1 MSNIPVTTQCSAHD
15 IIVYQLD
22 YREPQKQDVQI
33 PETFECPVCY
43 EHFDIQNRVTNSCS
57 HDLCCAC
64 MISYLQV
71 VYKEH
76 ASPCCSLCRHPIHVL
91 ETPNPR
97 ISDKLHDF
105 IEFLRAE
112 HKLTLELYHTA
123 MNQNS
128 TFTALL
134 EVVNRQLEQELTL
147 EDVMENPLDY

>member
-1 MSNIPVTTQCSAHD
+1 MSSIPVTTQSTVHD

-22 YREPQKQDVQI
+22 YRESRKQDVQTS
-33 PETFECPVCY
+33 ETFECPVCY
-43 EHFDIQNRVTNSCS
+43 EDFDIQNRVTNSCS
-57 HDLCCAC
+57 HNLCCTC

-71 VYKEH
+71 AYKEQ
-76 ASPCCSLCRHPIHVL
+76 ASPCCSLCRDPIHVL
-91 ETPNPR
+91 ETPDTR
-97 ISDKLHDF
+97 ISEKLHDF
-105 IEFLRAE
+105 IEFLRTD
-112 HKLTLELYHTA
+112 HKLTLDLYHTA